1 MLARPLCAQCSALS
15 RRTLTT
21 ALSASMWTARAQS
34 APSLAYLA
42 ALPRGL
48 PASSSLRTLATSSAL
63 SQGYTSPRAGS
74 KGRAR
79 RPPPE
84 LPELRTLSSRAPAY
98 LAILL
103 AVLSSWSAFLFYT
116 YNNDRAQSTIVK
128 SLMFILRN
136 SQEIRELIG
145 DRVRLETLFGQF
157 SRVKGSVS
165 CSSLALPGAQRL
177 TGTSR
182 SIS

>member
-1 MLARPLCAQCSALS
+1 
-15 RRTLTT
+15 
-21 ALSASMWTARAQS
+21 
-34 APSLAYLA
+34 
-42 ALPRGL
+42 
-48 PASSSLRTLATSSAL
+48 
-63 SQGYTSPRAGS
+63 
-74 KGRAR
+74 
-79 RPPPE
+79 
-84 LPELRTLSSRAPAY
+84 LSSRAPAY

-157 SRVKGSVS
+157 SRVKGSINLLNGYIDLQFRIVGS
-165 CSSLALPGAQRL
+165 Q
-177 TGTSR
+177 GTATVIFTSVR
-182 SIS
+182 KDERATFQVVRWKVIRDSDGTTLDLSKFDPKTL